1 MAKLPP
7 RERAAILKR
16 VKEINAKIV
25 DGRLTIERYELLH
38 KEREELQ
45 KKLLEDRASC

>member
-16 VKEINAKIV
+16 VKEINAKIA
-25 DGRLTIERYELLH
+25 DSQLTIERYDILH
-38 KEREELQ
+38 KEREELH